1 MAEQPSTKT
10 EKKAKA
16 EDVAVKATADVVA
29 ATDDSEGEG
38 SSGKSSAGSATP
50 SAPAT
55 PAAPAAKAAAAPTGK
70 VKGRKKVK
78 RQITDGIA
86 HVYSSFNN
94 TIVTI
99 TDVQGNALAWTSA
112 ANCGYRGSRKSTPY
126 AAGEAAQKAGTAVV
140 ENFGM
145 KSVHV
150 YVRGPGPGRESA
162 IRALNSAGL
171 KIISITDVTGVPFN
185 GCRPPKKRRV

>member
-1 MAEQPSTKT
+1 MSEQPSIKT
-10 EKKAKA
+10 EKKAKTEEVVAKAKAEA
-16 EDVAVKATADVVA
+16 EDTTGSETGSGTGKAGA
-29 ATDDSEGEG
+29 A
-38 SSGKSSAGSATP
+38 
-50 SAPAT
+50 
-55 PAAPAAKAAAAPTGK
+55 GK
-70 VKGRKKVK
+70 VKGRKKIK

-99 TDVQGNALAWTSA
+99 TDVQGNAVAWTSA
-112 ANCGYRGSRKSTPY
+112 ANCGFRGSRKSTPY
-126 AAGEAAQKAGTAVV
+126 AAGEAAQKAGLAVV
-140 ENFGM
+140 ENYGM